1 MAIQKDMAGMIDTG
15 FCIAINAGGP
25 VSESDKLFGDTIR
38 LAKRMCMVAKENQ
51 IVIASS
57 VRELVS
63 HDYFKNNGNDFLNLS
78 PADESLLDSLFN
90 TLDEHYANP
99 DLNVTDYCPKMAMSQ
114 SQLYRKTM
122 SLFGLSP
129 NELLREFRLEKA
141 LEQ

>member
-1 MAIQKDMAGMIDTG
+1 MITPSGENLAAYTGREAAYHANNFVASFGSATKAVACALAIQKDMAGMIDTG

-99 DLNVTDYCPKMAMSQ
+99 DLN
-114 SQLYRKTM
+114 
-122 SLFGLSP
+122 
-129 NELLREFRLEKA
+129 
-141 LEQ
+141 